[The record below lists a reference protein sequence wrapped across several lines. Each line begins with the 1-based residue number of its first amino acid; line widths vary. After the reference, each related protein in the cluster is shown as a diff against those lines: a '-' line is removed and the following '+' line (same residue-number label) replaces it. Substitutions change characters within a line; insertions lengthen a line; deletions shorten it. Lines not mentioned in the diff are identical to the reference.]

1 MTLEG
6 TNANCYIP
14 MNILKFFN
22 LVSALSSL
30 SVFGMQFA
38 TKGLIA
44 MCCRMALLNFRKT
57 LY

>member
-1 MTLEG
+1 MTLER

-22 LVSALSSL
+22 LFSALSSL

-44 MCCRMALLNFRKT
+44 MCCRIAQLNFRKT
-57 LY
+57 L